1 MRPTRKNLETASQAL
16 AQLLVLIIGLTDE
29 EIDKILDADAI
40 NTLDDDAWDILER
53 GKGMK
58 EEM

>member
-40 NTLDDDAWDILER
+40 NGLDDDAWDILER
-53 GKGMK
+53 GKGKK